1 MLLKLVQTG
10 KIGPSS
16 LITHGEP
23 HMSTSPPPGVLVKVP
38 RDRHLMTGVDF
49 AFSDIE
55 KAYST
60 FKAAANHKALKVLI
74 NM

>member
-1 MLLKLVQTG
+1 
-10 KIGPSS
+10 
-16 LITHGEP
+16 
-23 HMSTSPPPGVLVKVP
+23 
-38 RDRHLMTGVDF
+38 MTGIDF